1 MRNSKKLL
9 KILRKAI
16 FDNHDELIFERD
28 LNEEITISYEESVEL
43 RNIDKKNSAPLVE
56 FYDKYDLGGRNSANV
71 INRCFEL
78 NHKCYAAVQDGN
90 IMGYV
95 WWGDNTAIFDREDP
109 DEKFLDDG
117 VITLQEEELYVF
129 FVFVSPEFRSRN
141 TAIKFMLS
149 FAEVLKEGGYSR
161 LYGYVA
167 ANNMPAYY
175 IFKILGADIKRRIP
189 VHRVCL
195 FVLFKNNKFYWDRA
209 GHKEFINSLKNL
221 LKKK

>member
-1 MRNSKKLL
+1 VRKTKKLY

-16 FDNHDELIFERD
+16 YDNHDELIFERD
-28 LNEEITISYEESVEL
+28 LNEEITISYDENVVIQK
-43 RNIDKKNSAPLVE
+43 IDKDNADSLID
-56 FYDKYDLGGRNSANV
+56 FYGQYDLGGRNPDKV
-71 INRCFEL
+71 INRCFDL
-78 NHKCYAAVQDGN
+78 HHKCYVAVQDGK

-95 WWGDNTAIFDREDP
+95 WWGDKEAIFDRQDP

-117 VITLQEEELYVF
+117 VMNLQQGEIYVF
-129 FVFVSPEFRSRN
+129 FVFVSPDFRSRN

-149 FAEVLKEGGYSR
+149 FAEVLMRDGYMKI
-161 LYGYVA
+161 YGYVA

-175 IFKILGADIKRRIP
+175 IFKLLGADIQQRIP
-189 VHRVCL
+189 VHRMCL

-209 GHKEFINSLKNL
+209 GHKEFINSLKKL